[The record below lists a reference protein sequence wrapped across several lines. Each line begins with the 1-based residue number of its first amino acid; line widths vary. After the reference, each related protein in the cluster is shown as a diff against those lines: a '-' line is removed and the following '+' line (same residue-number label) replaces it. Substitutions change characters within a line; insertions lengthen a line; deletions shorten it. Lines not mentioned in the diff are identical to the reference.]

1 MAMRF
6 QLRWRN
12 LWWALPWF
20 INLSVMWWIDVQ
32 PGWQNWPRWFLV
44 PLRIAMSSLFVVLP
58 FVSIGGLFGRMK
70 LGLGIGLFVLV
81 MIFVVIFGLTMV
93 AGPPP

>member
-1 MAMRF
+1 
-6 QLRWRN
+6 
-12 LWWALPWF
+12 
-20 INLSVMWWIDVQ
+20 
-32 PGWQNWPRWFLV
+32 
-44 PLRIAMSSLFVVLP
+44 MSSLFVVLP